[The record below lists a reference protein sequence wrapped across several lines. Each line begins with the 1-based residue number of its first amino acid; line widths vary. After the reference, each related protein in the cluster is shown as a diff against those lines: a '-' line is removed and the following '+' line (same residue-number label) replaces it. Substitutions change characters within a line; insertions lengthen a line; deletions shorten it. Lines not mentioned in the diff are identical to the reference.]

1 MAQWERDLAELAEHR
16 GRALVGYAYVLCGD
30 RRLAEDLVQD
40 ALVKVFARLR
50 RGPSG
55 EARGGQGVHPLDG
68 GGTSEAYVRRAIL
81 TLFLDEHRRTKRWA
95 AARPLVAT
103 DDRVRGAAS
112 GATARAD
119 VAAALGRLAPRE
131 RACVVLRYLED
142 LTVPQVADA
151 LGLAQGTVKRYLADA
166 TVTLRDVL
174 RVTDDGASR
183 PAGPT
188 TVVARS
194 TARSTSTA
202 GTARTGSTTTGRRA
216 GR

>member
-1 MAQWERDLAELAEHR
+1 MSRWEDELAELARAR

-30 RRLAEDLVQD
+30 QRLAEDLVQD

-50 RGPSG
+50 RGATG
-55 EARGGQGVHPLDG
+55 DARGGPSVHALDG

-103 DDRVRGAAS
+103 EDRVRGAAS

-131 RACVVLRYLED
+131 RACVVLRYFED

-166 TVTLRDVL
+166 TATLRDVL
-174 RVTDDGASR
+174 RVPDDDTGRTTAS
-183 PAGPT
+183 T
-188 TVVARS
+188 T
-194 TARSTSTA
+194 
-202 GTARTGSTTTGRRA
+202 RTTTTGRRA

>member
-1 MAQWERDLAELAEHR
+1 MAQWEDELAELARER

-30 RRLAEDLVQD
+30 QRLAEDLVQD

-50 RGPSG
+50 RGAG
-55 EARGGQGVHPLDG
+55 ERAGGAGVHPLDG

-81 TLFLDEHRRTKRWA
+81 TLFLDEHRRRKRWA

-151 LGLAQGTVKRYLADA
+151 LGLAQGTVKRYLSDA
-166 TVTLRDVL
+166 TATLRDVL
-174 RVTDDGASR
+174 RVSDDGMT
-183 PAGPT
+183 G
-188 TVVARS
+188 
-194 TARSTSTA
+194 
-202 GTARTGSTTTGRRA
+202 ARTGMSAGMGLTDERRA
-216 GR
+216 AR

>member
-1 MAQWERDLAELAEHR
+1 MSRWEDELAELARAR

-30 RRLAEDLVQD
+30 QRLAEDLVQD

-50 RGPSG
+50 RGSG
-55 EARGGQGVHPLDG
+55 EARGGAGVHPLDA

-131 RACVVLRYLED
+131 RACVVLRYFED

-166 TVTLRDVL
+166 TTTLRDVL
-174 RVTDDGASR
+174 RVADDGPGRA
-183 PAGPT
+183 
-188 TVVARS
+188 
-194 TARSTSTA
+194 TS
-202 GTARTGSTTTGRRA
+202 STTTTTAGRRA

>member
-1 MAQWERDLAELAEHR
+1 MSRWEDELAELARAR

-30 RRLAEDLVQD
+30 QRLAEDLVQD

-50 RGPSG
+50 RGGADRP
-55 EARGGQGVHPLDG
+55 GVHPLGG

-81 TLFLDEHRRTKRWA
+81 TLFLDEHRRRKRWA

-103 DDRVRGAAS
+103 ADRVRGAAS

-142 LTVPQVADA
+142 LTVPQVAES

-166 TVTLRDVL
+166 TATLRDVL
-174 RVTDDGASR
+174 RVPDDG
-183 PAGPT
+183 P
-188 TVVARS
+188 VAPRV
-194 TARSTSTA
+194 T
-202 GTARTGSTTTGRRA
+202 GTARTASTITAGATNGRRA

>member
-1 MAQWERDLAELAEHR
+1 MSRWEDELAELARAR
-16 GRALVGYAYVLCGD
+16 GSALVGYAYVLCGD
-30 RRLAEDLVQD
+30 QRLAEDLVQD

-50 RGPSG
+50 RST
-55 EARGGQGVHPLDG
+55 GGASPEGAGVHPLDG

-81 TLFLDEHRRTKRWA
+81 TLFLDTRRRTKRWA

-103 DDRVRGAAS
+103 EDRVRGAAS

-131 RACVVLRYLED
+131 RACVVLRYFED

-166 TVTLRDVL
+166 TATLRDVL
-174 RVTDDGASR
+174 RVPDDGALPGTG
-183 PAGPT
+183 PAG
-188 TVVARS
+188 RE
-194 TARSTSTA
+194 
-202 GTARTGSTTTGRRA
+202 GTGVTTTTTAGRRA

>member
-1 MAQWERDLAELAEHR
+1 MSRWEDELAELARAR

-30 RRLAEDLVQD
+30 QRLAEDLVQD

-50 RGPSG
+50 RGPAPD
-55 EARGGQGVHPLDG
+55 ARGGAGVHPLDG

-81 TLFLDEHRRTKRWA
+81 TLFLDEHRRKKRWA

-131 RACVVLRYLED
+131 RACVVLRYFED
-142 LTVPQVADA
+142 LTVPQVAEA

-166 TVTLRDVL
+166 TATLRDVL
-174 RVTDDGASR
+174 RVPDDDHAAR

-188 TVVARS
+188 PVIT
-194 TARSTSTA
+194 TT
-202 GTARTGSTTTGRRA
+202 TTTGRRA

>member
-1 MAQWERDLAELAEHR
+1 MSRWEDELAELARAR

-30 RRLAEDLVQD
+30 QRLAEDLVQD

-50 RGPSG
+50 RGSG
-55 EARGGQGVHPLDG
+55 EARDGSLVHPLDG

-81 TLFLDEHRRTKRWA
+81 TLFLDEHRRKKRWA

-142 LTVPQVADA
+142 LTVPQVADV

-174 RVTDDGASR
+174 RVPDDDRAER
-183 PAGPT
+183 PDGPT
-188 TVVARS
+188 AVIT
-194 TARSTSTA
+194 T
-202 GTARTGSTTTGRRA
+202 STTTGRRA

>member
-1 MAQWERDLAELAEHR
+1 MSRWEDELAELARAR

-30 RRLAEDLVQD
+30 QRLAEDLVQD

-50 RGPSG
+50 RGGTDRP
-55 EARGGQGVHPLDG
+55 GVHPLDG

-81 TLFLDEHRRTKRWA
+81 TLFLDEHRRRKRWA

-103 DDRVRGAAS
+103 ADRVRGAAS

-142 LTVPQVADA
+142 LTVPQVAEQ

-166 TVTLRDVL
+166 TATLRDVL
-174 RVTDDGASR
+174 HVPDDGAAAPR
-183 PAGPT
+183 ATTPT
-188 TVVARS
+188 GVIGAATGRTTAERR
-194 TARSTSTA
+194 TAR
-202 GTARTGSTTTGRRA
+202 
-216 GR
+216 

>member
-1 MAQWERDLAELAEHR
+1 MSRWEDELAELARVR

-30 RRLAEDLVQD
+30 QRLAEDLVQD

-50 RGPSG
+50 RAPSSDVPDG
-55 EARGGQGVHPLDG
+55 AGVHPLDG
-68 GGTSEAYVRRAIL
+68 GGTSEAYVRRAVL
-81 TLFLDEHRRTKRWA
+81 TLFLDEHRRRKRWQ

-131 RACVVLRYLED
+131 RACVVLRYFED
-142 LTVPQVADA
+142 LTVPQVAGA

-166 TVTLRDVL
+166 TATLRDVL
-174 RVTDDGASR
+174 RVPDDGAAR
-183 PAGPT
+183 ATGTAAGT
-188 TVVARS
+188 TTS
-194 TARSTSTA
+194 TTASTST
-202 GTARTGSTTTGRRA
+202 TAGRRA